1 MFDFKEMELK
11 GLFLITPQVFND
23 NRGFFMETFKK
34 SDFQKIGIDREF
46 LQDNH
51 SRSIKGVLRGL
62 HYQAGEHAQ
71 GKLIRCIRGAIFD
84 VAVDIRPDSKTFGK
98 WCGVTLS
105 EDNHQQLF
113 IPEGFAHGYY
123 TLTDTADILYKA
135 TREYAPN
142 ADRGIIWNDPD
153 INIDWQTNMPIL
165 SDKDKLH
172 PKLKDIKEF

>member
-1 MFDFKEMELK
+1 
-11 GLFLITPQVFND
+11 
-23 NRGFFMETFKK
+23 
-34 SDFQKIGIDREF
+34 
-46 LQDNH
+46 
-51 SRSIKGVLRGL
+51 
-62 HYQAGEHAQ
+62 
-71 GKLIRCIRGAIFD
+71 
-84 VAVDIRPDSKTFGK
+84 
-98 WCGVTLS
+98 
-105 EDNHQQLF
+105 
-113 IPEGFAHGYY
+113 GYY